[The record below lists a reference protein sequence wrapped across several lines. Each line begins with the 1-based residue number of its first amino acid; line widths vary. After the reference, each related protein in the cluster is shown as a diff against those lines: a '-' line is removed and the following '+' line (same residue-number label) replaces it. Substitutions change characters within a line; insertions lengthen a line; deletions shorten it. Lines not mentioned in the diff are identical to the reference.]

1 MKKTYI
7 KPEIEVM
14 LLETEAQMMT
24 TSPGTEPGFG
34 DGDADGDGE
43 VLSIGRRG
51 IWGNLWGEEK

>member
-14 LLETEAQMMT
+14 LLETETQMMT
-24 TSPGTEPGFG
+24 TSPGTPPGFG
-34 DGDADGDGE
+34 EGEATGGD

>member
-14 LLETEAQMMT
+14 FLEAEAQMMT

-34 DGDADGDGE
+34 SGEATDGE
-43 VLSIGRRG
+43 VLSTGRRG
-51 IWGNLWGEEK
+51 AWGNLWGEEK